1 MLDLFGHALAPRPVA
16 PSAAAIEVPA
26 SRARPVLPLPQLP
39 SGTIQWERLIGEV
52 EHLAVTIQVSTLWT
66 GEVLEV
72 LSGGRGGRKALFRDG
87 SIRPLPG
94 AAEPERLAYLTPAQ
108 GQALHARHG
117 LVLLGKPGDSSA
129 RFRFPEPGED
139 TSATDAILSRL
150 ATAGSA
156 SHG

>member
-1 MLDLFGHALAPRPVA
+1 MTLDLFSYVAAPAAPPAPPLPVTA
-16 PSAAAIEVPA
+16 RRLQPTLEV
-26 SRARPVLPLPQLP
+26 PQLP
-39 SGTIQWERLIGEV
+39 RGSLQWERLIGEV

-72 LSGGRGGRKALFRDG
+72 LSGHRDGRKALFRDG

-94 AAEPERLAYLTPAQ
+94 AVDPERLAYLTPAQ

-117 LVLLGKPGDSSA
+117 LVLLGKPGASSA
-129 RFRFPEPGED
+129 RFRFPEPGEG
-139 TSATDAILSRL
+139 TSGTDATLSRL
-150 ATAGSA
+150 AAAGSA